1 MLLVA
6 RRLTLL
12 NKEDQSMNEEN
23 KSKRFYTFKQWSDEK
38 GDPSEGALRWM
49 HHTNKDGF
57 SDECVIRRGRRCLLY
72 TSPSPRD

>member
-1 MLLVA
+1 M
-6 RRLTLL
+6 

-57 SDECVIRRGRRCLLY
+57 SDECVMRRGRRVLISEENYYQWLEKINKEVC
-72 TSPSPRD
+72 